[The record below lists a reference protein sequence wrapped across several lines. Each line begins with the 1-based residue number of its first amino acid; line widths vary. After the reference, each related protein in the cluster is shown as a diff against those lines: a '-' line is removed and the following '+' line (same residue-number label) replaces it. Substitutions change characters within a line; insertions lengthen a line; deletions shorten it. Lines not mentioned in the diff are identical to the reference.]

1 MFCISHIMKEQT
13 KARPWSL
20 FQEKKKIDFSNDD
33 IDNLVW

>member
-1 MFCISHIMKEQT
+1 MKEQT

-20 FQEKKKIDFSNDD
+20 FQEKKKKIDFSNDD